1 MDIVEFKNRIREAVM
16 QTDND
21 SALEILID
29 KVAELELYVENLS
42 EIISHYKILLDS
54 KMSGSDI
61 VENVYQSFKDK
72 SPVVSA

>member
-1 MDIVEFKNRIREAVM
+1 MDIVEYKNRIREAVM
-16 QTDND
+16 QTDID

-29 KVAELELYVENLS
+29 KVVELELYVENLT
-42 EIISHYKILLDS
+42 EIITHYKILLDS

-72 SPVVSA
+72 SPIVQA

>member
-1 MDIVEFKNRIREAVM
+1 MDIVEYKNRIREAVM

-29 KVAELELYVENLS
+29 KVAELELYVENLT
-42 EIISHYKILLDS
+42 EIITHYKILLDS

-61 VENVYQSFKDK
+61 VNNVYESFKDK
-72 SPVVSA
+72 SPIVSA